1 MLNYEIIIIM
11 ILEKILKYWNEISY
25 LFLEMSPFLV
35 LGFLISGI
43 LYVFISKEGI
53 SNNLGKPGPF
63 SIIKASIFGVPMP
76 LCSCGVIPVA
86 ASLYKRGASKGATLS
101 FLISTPQ
108 TGVDSILI
116 TYGMLGPMFAFIR
129 PIIALFTGIIGGLF
143 TEKFVKDE
151 YVATLKIDHE
161 HSKKTLMDGL
171 KYAFITL
178 PQDIAWPLLKGIL
191 LAGLITLLIP
201 DNFFMSY
208 GITGLLAMII
218 MALVSI
224 PMYICATAS
233 VPIAA
238 GLILSGNLEPGAALV
253 FLMAGPAT
261 NIATISVIT
270 KTLGRKIVY
279 IYLTTIFSCSIMFG
293 YLINQFIVINSS
305 DISHHMH
312 HGSWIHLISGI
323 FLLVICLY
331 AILSKWNISKNLDDS
346 ISESDLCFIVKG
358 MTCNHCKETV
368 MDAINSCDGI
378 KDVKINLE
386 SGQTF
391 IFGNALDKKQ
401 IFTSIN
407 NVGFSIGEKF

>member
-1 MLNYEIIIIM
+1 MLH
-11 ILEKILKYWNEISY
+11 YWNEISY
-25 LFLEMSPFLV
+25 LFLEMSPFLI

-43 LYVFISKEGI
+43 LYVVISKESI
-53 SNNLGKPGPF
+53 ANNLGTPGPL

-86 ASLYKRGASKGATLS
+86 ASIYKRGASKGATLS

-129 PIIALFTGIIGGLF
+129 PIIALITGIIGGF
-143 TEKFVKDE
+143 CVEKIVQDE
-151 YVATLKIDHE
+151 YVTSVKINHE

-178 PQDIAWPLLKGIL
+178 PQDIAWPLVKGIL
-191 LAGLITLLIP
+191 LAGLITLFIP
-201 DNFFMSY
+201 DNFFISH
-208 GITGLLAMII
+208 GITGVIAMVI

-270 KTLGRKIVY
+270 KTLGKKIVY
-279 IYLTTIFSCSIMFG
+279 IYLSTIFICSIIFG
-293 YLINQFIVINSS
+293 FIINKFIIINSS
-305 DISHHMH
+305 AISHHMH
-312 HGSWIHLISGI
+312 HDSWIHLISGVL
-323 FLLVICLY
+323 LLVICLY
-331 AILSKWNISKNLDDS
+331 AILKKINIHDSLEELD
-346 ISESDLCFIVKG
+346 EKPDLHFIVKG

-368 MDAINSCDGI
+368 LEAINACDGI
-378 KDVKINLE
+378 NDIKINLE
-386 SGQTF
+386 SGQTY
-391 IFGNALDKKQ
+391 IFGSEINKEK
-401 IFTSIN
+401 IFQSIN
-407 NVGFSIGEKF
+407 NVGFSIGENS

>member
-1 MLNYEIIIIM
+1 
-11 ILEKILKYWNEISY
+11 
-25 LFLEMSPFLV
+25 MSPFLI

-43 LYVFISKEGI
+43 LYVVISKENI
-53 SNNLGKPGPF
+53 ANNLGKPGPL

-86 ASLYKRGASKGATLS
+86 ASIYKRGASKGATLS

-129 PIIALFTGIIGGLF
+129 PIIALITGIIGGF
-143 TEKFVKDE
+143 CVEKIVKDE
-151 YVATLKIDHE
+151 YVTSVKINHE

-178 PQDIAWPLLKGIL
+178 PQDIAWPLVKGIL
-191 LAGLITLLIP
+191 LAGLITLFIP
-201 DNFFMSY
+201 DNFFISH
-208 GITGLLAMII
+208 GITGFLAMVI

-270 KTLGRKIVY
+270 KTLGKKIVY
-279 IYLTTIFSCSIMFG
+279 IYLSTIFICSIFFG
-293 YLINQFIVINSS
+293 FMINKFMIINSGA
-305 DISHHMH
+305 ISHHMH
-312 HGSWIHLISGI
+312 HDSWIHLMSGLL
-323 FLLVICLY
+323 LLVICLY
-331 AILSKWNISKNLDDS
+331 AILKKNNVYDGLEELSKKP
-346 ISESDLCFIVKG
+346 DLHFIVKG

-368 MDAINSCDGI
+368 LDAINTCDGI

-386 SGQTF
+386 SGQTY
-391 IFGNALDKKQ
+391 IFGSGIDKKR
-401 IFTSIN
+401 IFKSIN
-407 NVGFSIGEKF
+407 SVGFSIGENS

>member
-1 MLNYEIIIIM
+1 MLH
-11 ILEKILKYWNEISY
+11 YWNEISY
-25 LFLEMSPFLV
+25 LFLEMSPFLI

-43 LYVFISKEGI
+43 LYVVISKENI
-53 SNNLGKPGPF
+53 ANNLGKPGPL
-63 SIIKASIFGVPMP
+63 SILKASIFGVPMP

-86 ASLYKRGASKGATLS
+86 ASIYKRGASKGATLS

-129 PIIALFTGIIGGLF
+129 PIIALITGIIGGF
-143 TEKFVKDE
+143 CVEKIVKDE
-151 YVATLKIDHE
+151 YVTSVKINHE

-178 PQDIAWPLLKGIL
+178 PQDIAWPLVKGIL
-191 LAGLITLLIP
+191 LAGLITLFIP
-201 DNFFMSY
+201 DNFFISH
-208 GITGLLAMII
+208 GITGFLAMVI

-270 KTLGRKIVY
+270 KTLGKKIVY
-279 IYLTTIFSCSIMFG
+279 IYLSTIFICSIFFG
-293 YLINQFIVINSS
+293 SMINKFMIINS
-305 DISHHMH
+305 DAISHHMH
-312 HGSWIHLISGI
+312 HDSWIHLMSGLL
-323 FLLVICLY
+323 LLVICLY
-331 AILSKWNISKNLDDS
+331 AILKKINVHDGLEELSKKP
-346 ISESDLCFIVKG
+346 DLHFIVKG

-368 MDAINSCDGI
+368 LDAINTCDGI

-386 SGQTF
+386 SGQTY
-391 IFGNALDKKQ
+391 IFGSGIDKKR
-401 IFTSIN
+401 IFKSIN
-407 NVGFSIGEKF
+407 SVGFSIGENS